1 MPTDPDDPHYTFNAM
16 TNEDK
21 ELLLRNGYVPGE
33 LSPEEARE
41 LLTDLRADD
50 DDEGA
55 SGLRGDITA
64 DERDDT

>member
-1 MPTDPDDPHYTFNAM
+1 
-16 TNEDK
+16 
-21 ELLLRNGYVPGE
+21 LLRNGYVPGE

-50 DDEGA
+50 DDEGG
-55 SGLRGDITA
+55 SGLRGDVPA